1 MKVSVLDLFL
11 SQKKKKKK
19 KKKKKRKKIKPF
31 RKVQGEKEMV
41 LKNNNGTSR
50 GLLY

>member
-11 SQKKKKKK
+11 S

-31 RKVQGEKEMV
+31 RKVHGEKEVV
-41 LKNNNGTSR
+41 LENNNGTTK

>member
-1 MKVSVLDLFL
+1 MKVSVLDPFL
-11 SQKKKKKK
+11 SLKK

>member
-11 SQKKKKKK
+11 SLKK
-19 KKKKKRKKIKPF
+19 KKKKKRKKIKPL

-41 LKNNNGTSR
+41 FKNNNGTSR

>member
-11 SQKKKKKK
+11 SHKK

>member
-11 SQKKKKKK
+11 SLKK

>member
-1 MKVSVLDLFL
+1 MKVSVLDPFL
-11 SQKKKKKK
+11 SLKKKKKE
-19 KKKKKRKKIKPF
+19 KKRKKIKPF

>member
-11 SQKKKKKK
+11 SLKKK

>member
-11 SQKKKKKK
+11 SLKKKKE
-19 KKKKKRKKIKPF
+19 RKKIKPF

>member
-1 MKVSVLDLFL
+1 MKVSVLDPFL
-11 SQKKKKKK
+11 SLK

>member
-1 MKVSVLDLFL
+1 MKVSVLDPFL
-11 SQKKKKKK
+11 SQKK